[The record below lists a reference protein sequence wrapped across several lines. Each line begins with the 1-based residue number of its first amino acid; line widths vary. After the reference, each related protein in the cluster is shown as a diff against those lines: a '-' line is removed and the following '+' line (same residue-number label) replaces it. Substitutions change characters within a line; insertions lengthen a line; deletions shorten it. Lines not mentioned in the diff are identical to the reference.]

1 MLEESIE
8 NITKSNSLFATTFV
22 NHYILPDLNF
32 DEHCLININISI
44 RNKLINIYISCILNQ
59 WPSDLNTDFTLSNC
73 IFVCVK
79 LNQNADRDKYVYIG
93 YGIGF
98 DLRLEFSLPDGS
110 MGKSFIIF
118 GVDMTSSV
126 HNDNKGKDILIL
138 GEGPT
143 QRLDDTTL
151 TI

>member
-32 DEHCLININISI
+32 DGHCLININISI

-79 LNQNADRDKYVYIG
+79 LN
-93 YGIGF
+93 
-98 DLRLEFSLPDGS
+98 
-110 MGKSFIIF
+110 
-118 GVDMTSSV
+118 
-126 HNDNKGKDILIL
+126 
-138 GEGPT
+138 
-143 QRLDDTTL
+143 
-151 TI
+151 